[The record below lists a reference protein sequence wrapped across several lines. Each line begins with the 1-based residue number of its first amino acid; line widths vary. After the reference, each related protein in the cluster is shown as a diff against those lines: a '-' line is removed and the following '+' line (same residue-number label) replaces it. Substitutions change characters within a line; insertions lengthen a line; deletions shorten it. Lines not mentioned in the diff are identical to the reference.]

1 LENDAGMSSIT
12 ERVAEVQGRLSRAI
26 EKAGR
31 DPAGVALMAVSK
43 NHGPDAVR
51 EAAAA
56 GLTLFGENR
65 VQEAAAKIPESPG
78 HLRWHLIGHLQR
90 NKVKF
95 AVELFEA
102 IHSVDTLKLAETI
115 QRHCE
120 EAGRRMQIL
129 LEVNVS
135 GEAVKFGFKPDEVP
149 EVLRRSAEWSR
160 LEITGLM
167 TMPPFTEDPEGAR
180 PHFIRLRELRDRWQ
194 DETGVPLPVLSMGMT
209 HDMEVAVEEGS
220 NVVRIGTAIFG
231 ARPKPPKPQ
240 EEEL

>member
-1 LENDAGMSSIT
+1 MSSIT

>member
-1 LENDAGMSSIT
+1 MSSIT

-31 DPAGVALMAVSK
+31 DPAGVTLMAVSK

-90 NKVKF
+90 NKVRF

-149 EVLRRSAEWSR
+149 EVLRRSAEWNR

-180 PHFIRLRELRDRWQ
+180 PHFRKLRELRDRWQ

>member
-1 LENDAGMSSIT
+1 MSSIT

-31 DPAGVALMAVSK
+31 DPAEVALMAVSK

-90 NKVKF
+90 NKVRF

-180 PHFIRLRELRDRWQ
+180 PHFRKLRELRDRWQ

>member
-1 LENDAGMSSIT
+1 MSSIT

-31 DPAGVALMAVSK
+31 DPAEVALMAVSK

-90 NKVKF
+90 NKVRF

-149 EVLRRSAEWSR
+149 EVLRRSAEWNR

-180 PHFIRLRELRDRWQ
+180 PHFRKLRELRDRWQ

>member
-1 LENDAGMSSIT
+1 MSSIT

-31 DPAGVALMAVSK
+31 DPAEVALMAVSK

-149 EVLRRSAEWSR
+149 EVLRRSAEWNR

-180 PHFIRLRELRDRWQ
+180 PHFRKLRELRDRWQ

>member
-1 LENDAGMSSIT
+1 MSSIT

-31 DPAGVALMAVSK
+31 DPAEVALMAVSK

-180 PHFIRLRELRDRWQ
+180 PHFRKLRELRDRWQ

>member
-1 LENDAGMSSIT
+1 M
-12 ERVAEVQGRLSRAI
+12 EVQGRLRRAI

-31 DPAGVALMAVSK
+31 DPAEVELMAVSK

-51 EAAAA
+51 EAAEA

-65 VQEAAAKIPESPG
+65 VQEAAAKIPASPG

-102 IHSVDTLKLAETI
+102 IHSVDTLKLVETI
-115 QRHCE
+115 QRHCD
-120 EAGRRMQIL
+120 EAGRRMQVL

-135 GEAVKFGFKPDEVP
+135 GEAVKFGFKPEEVP
-149 EVLRRSAEWSR
+149 EVLRRSVDWNR
-160 LEITGLM
+160 IEITGLM
-167 TMPPFTEDPEGAR
+167 TMPPLTEDPEGAR
-180 PHFIRLRELRDRWQ
+180 PHFRRLRELRDRWQ
-194 DETGVPLPVLSMGMT
+194 DETGIPLPVLSMGMS
-209 HDMEVAVEEGS
+209 HDMDVAVEEGS

-231 ARPKPPKPQ
+231 ARPKPTKPQ